1 MPTDPR
7 NILVIHIAGLG
18 QTVLALPAL
27 HSLRQHLPNARIT
40 VASSAAAADLLRLA
54 GWVDEVLPVGRLRG
68 GEVLHPGAFYRGVK
82 SLGEIR
88 RGLYDLAIEFQSNT
102 EAGIAMQLA
111 NPPARLSRKSA
122 TLGAVIEK
130 IVPGLTKSQPTHVAH
145 EYLKRLESLG
155 VRPTE
160 SEPRLETDRSSDE
173 QIERLLRKHG
183 LQMGELLVGIHA
195 GAGPGRPRWPLER
208 FASIGARM
216 IHNFNARVVVF
227 AGPSE
232 RGMAKRLVAM
242 LPAKR
247 AIPIQSPN
255 IADFV
260 SAAARL
266 SLFAGNHSGPAHLAA
281 AARAPVVAIS
291 ASLRTTAQSTP
302 HDVLGNRV
310 EHLHAPHIELVSE
323 EEVYEAACRLIKMNR
338 AEFLRSR

>member
-27 HSLRQHLPNARIT
+27 GSLRQHLPSARIT

-54 GWVDEVLPVGRLRG
+54 GSVNEVLPVGRLRG
-68 GEVLHPGAFYRGVK
+68 GEVFYPSAFYRGAK

-111 NPPARLSRKSA
+111 NPAARLSRKST

-130 IVPGLTKSQPTHVAH
+130 VVPGLIKQTSPHVAH
-145 EYLKRLESLG
+145 EYLKRLEPLG

-160 SEPRLETDRSSDE
+160 SEPRIGTDKASDE

-183 LQMGELLVGIHA
+183 LQMGELLAGIHA

-208 FASIGARM
+208 FASIGARL
-216 IHNFNARVVVF
+216 IHNFNARVLVF

-232 RGMAKRLVAM
+232 RGMAKRLVAL

-247 AIPIQSPN
+247 AIPIQSPK

-266 SLFAGNHSGPAHLAA
+266 SLFIGNHSGPAHLAA
-281 AARAPVVAIS
+281 AAGAPVVAVS
-291 ASLRTTAQSTP
+291 ASLKTTGQATP
-302 HDVLGNRV
+302 HDLLGNRV
-310 EHLHAPHIELVSE
+310 EHLRAPHIELVSE
-323 EEVYEAACRLIKMNR
+323 EEVYEAASRLMKINR
-338 AEFLRSR
+338 ADFLRSR